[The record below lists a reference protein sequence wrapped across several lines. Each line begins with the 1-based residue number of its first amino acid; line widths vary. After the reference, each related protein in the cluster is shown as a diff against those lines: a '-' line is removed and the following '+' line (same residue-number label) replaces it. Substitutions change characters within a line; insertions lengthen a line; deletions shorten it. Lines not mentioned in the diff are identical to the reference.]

1 MSNILDNNK
10 INTNL
15 IFTDFFIKNNLSVND
30 IVKFSISDEDI
41 DYSLDNESIKNLQ
54 TLEPSSG
61 DRLSNKLFLN
71 NDSVV
76 DIEYVVRSNGH
87 IDDNNGIIVVTD
99 GTYIEFEFLREKQFF
114 VEFLNK
120 NFFKS
125 LKTDSQI
132 VDKLKKDYI
141 YIKQKVRIYFSNV
154 VQNSIINVYSVERQ
168 LHKEFDVRYTYS
180 GGVILPEEEGVTSEA
195 IISDDRQQEI
205 EQINKIENL
214 ISGE

>member
-61 DRLSNKLFLN
+61 DRLTNKLFLN